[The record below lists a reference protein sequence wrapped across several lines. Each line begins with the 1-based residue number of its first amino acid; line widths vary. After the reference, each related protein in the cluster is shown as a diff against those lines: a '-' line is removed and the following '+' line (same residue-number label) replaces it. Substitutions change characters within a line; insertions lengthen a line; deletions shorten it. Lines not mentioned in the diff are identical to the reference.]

1 MKYMY
6 LFTGKDKRER
16 TKNVSKEADSQR
28 TVGKYTS
35 EQ

>member
-16 TKNVSKEADSQR
+16 TKNVSKEADPQR
-28 TVGKYTS
+28 TVSKYT
-35 EQ
+35 